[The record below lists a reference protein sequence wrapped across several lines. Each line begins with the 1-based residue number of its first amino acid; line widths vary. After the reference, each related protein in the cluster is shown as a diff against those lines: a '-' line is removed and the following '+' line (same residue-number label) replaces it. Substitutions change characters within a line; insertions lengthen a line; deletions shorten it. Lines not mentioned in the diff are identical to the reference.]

1 MLVEIAQYI
10 VINLSVAFILGLVF
24 GYIIGRG
31 NKEKFNAIQNSTNT
45 NTNFVEKNKIKINP
59 IFNKSASLD
68 FKPMVLSTSNK
79 KDNLKKIKSID
90 EDIENEL
97 FKLGIYHFE
106 QISIWSSKNSEWIEN
121 FLNLPNYVRANQWVE
136 QAKILKTG
144 RETNYSQKLLDEE
157 NEDNEDL
164 NTKASTQDN

>member
-31 NKEKFNAIQNSTNT
+31 NKEKFNSIQNIKNRDTNIIEM
-45 NTNFVEKNKIKINP
+45 NRFKINP

-68 FKPMVLSTSNK
+68 FKPMVLSSSNK
-79 KDNLKKIKSID
+79 KDNLKKIKGID

-97 FKLGIYHFE
+97 FTLGIYHFE
-106 QISIWSSKNSEWIEN
+106 QISIWSTKNAEWVES
-121 FLNLPNYVRANQWVE
+121 FLNLPNYVRANQWVD

-144 RETNYSQKLLDEE
+144 RETNYSQKLLDESG
-157 NEDNEDL
+157 EDNIDL
-164 NTKASTQDN
+164 DTK

>member
-31 NKEKFNAIQNSTNT
+31 NKEKFNSIQSSKNRDTNIT
-45 NTNFVEKNKIKINP
+45 EKNKFKINP
-59 IFNKSASLD
+59 IFNKNASLD
-68 FKPMVLSTSNK
+68 FKPMVLSSSNK
-79 KDNLKKIKSID
+79 KDNLKKIKGID

-106 QISIWSSKNSEWIEN
+106 QISIWSTKNAEWIEN
-121 FLNLPNYVRANQWVE
+121 FLNLPNYVRANQWVD

-144 RETNYSQKLLDEE
+144 RETNYSQKLLDESG
-157 NEDNEDL
+157 EDNIEL
-164 NTKASTQDN
+164 NTK

>member
-10 VINLSVAFILGLVF
+10 VINLSVAFILGLIL
-24 GYIIGRG
+24 GYVIGKG
-31 NKEKFNAIQNSTNT
+31 NKEKFNSIQCSKNNDENT
-45 NTNFVEKNKIKINP
+45 IKKNKFKINP

-68 FKPMVLSTSNK
+68 FKPMILSSSNK
-79 KDNLKKIKSID
+79 KDNLKKIKGID

-106 QISIWSSKNSEWIEN
+106 QISIWSSKNAEWIEN

-144 RETNYSQKLLDEE
+144 RETSYSQKLLDE
-157 NEDNEDL
+157 DNEDL
-164 NTKASTQDN
+164 NRKASTQDN

>member
-1 MLVEIAQYI
+1 MLLEKEIKR
-10 VINLSVAFILGLVF
+10 NLTLYNVV
-24 GYIIGRG
+24 
-31 NKEKFNAIQNSTNT
+31 
-45 NTNFVEKNKIKINP
+45 KITMKTLLR
-59 IFNKSASLD
+59 K
-68 FKPMVLSTSNK
+68 TNK
-79 KDNLKKIKSID
+79 KDNLKKIKGID

-144 RETNYSQKLLDEE
+144 RETSYSQKLLDEE
-157 NEDNEDL
+157 NEDNIDL
-164 NTKASTQDN
+164 TTK

>member
-10 VINLSVAFILGLVF
+10 VINLSVAFILGLVL
-24 GYIIGRG
+24 GYVIGKG

-106 QISIWSSKNSEWIEN
+106 QISIWSSKNAEWIEN

>member
-10 VINLSVAFILGLVF
+10 VINLSVAFILGLIL
-24 GYIIGRG
+24 GYVIGKG
-31 NKEKFNAIQNSTNT
+31 NKEKFNS
-45 NTNFVEKNKIKINP
+45 

-68 FKPMVLSTSNK
+68 FKPMVLSSSNK
-79 KDNLKKIKSID
+79 KDNLKKIKGID

-144 RETNYSQKLLDEE
+144 RETSYSQKLLDEE
-157 NEDNEDL
+157 NEDNIDL
-164 NTKASTQDN
+164 TTK

>member
-1 MLVEIAQYI
+1 M
-10 VINLSVAFILGLVF
+10 VILLG
-24 GYIIGRG
+24 G

-106 QISIWSSKNSEWIEN
+106 QISIWSSKNAEWIEN

-157 NEDNEDL
+157 NEDNENL